1 MSIIQIDE
9 ENKYHLKDL
18 KEACKKYTDLTGKLL
33 SSRPNTQN
41 LKPSASTT
49 KR

>member
-1 MSIIQIDE
+1 MSNIQIDE
-9 ENKYHLKDL
+9 ENHLKDL